1 MGKRLEDMALKLS
14 EIVGNNIRQLRVERG
29 MTLGQLAKEAKVSKS
44 ILAEIE
50 KGNSNPTVNT
60 IMKLSKG
67 LNVSY
72 TRLMVGLEPDTAMV
86 RREELVMQA
95 SENHHYRIYCYFKT
109 SAKRNFELFRVELDP
124 GCSNISIAHPPKSQE
139 YLYVL
144 EGELI
149 LETETEAYTL
159 YPGDSLGFAS
169 SVDHTYHNRQR
180 EPVVFLCVNYHPD
193 F

>member
-1 MGKRLEDMALKLS
+1 MEDMALKLS

-95 SENHHYRIYCYFKT
+95 SENQHYRIFCYFTT

-124 GCSNISIAHPPKSQE
+124 GCSHVAIAHPPKSQE
-139 YLYVL
+139 YVYIL
-144 EGELI
+144 EGELE
-149 LETETEAYTL
+149 LELESDRCVMKV
-159 YPGDSLGFAS
+159 GDAFGFAS
-169 SVDHTYHNRQR
+169 SVPHTYHN
-180 EPVVFLCVNYHPD
+180 EGDTMVVFLCVNYHPD